1 MRDIQTIKS
10 IDLII
15 HILEPQGQGLVLS
28 QAPLP
33 MQLHPELEDY
43 FGRHILNTLHDSSA
57 RAARFRNIN
66 TEQASGACRELL
78 REETTLV
85 EGSQRLAR
93 QLYTLMERDGRI
105 TAGDL
110 IVCLFTSD
118 AYPYTRF
125 LAILKVDP
133 AQIYSHSV
141 RQDKKGNSYVSFEPL
156 KAAFTNERL
165 QKCAVIQPLE
175 PRHPVFDMLLV
186 DRQSRLE
193 SSSVARFFSETF
205 LDAQEALDAR
215 AVTQRVSK
223 SLVGVQN
230 DLREQLTP
238 QENRQ
243 LEASID
249 SVLATRRVNLDTWVK
264 ELPLPAAA
272 RELIERRLPQDL
284 PERSVSLD
292 PQLGQQI
299 TAVRKY
305 HGDHGLRMELPAGDF
320 PDLVVEAEYIEDD
333 PEKGSYYRIVIETKT
348 WKRVV

>member
-1 MRDIQTIKS
+1 MRNIQSIKS

-33 MQLHPELEDY
+33 LQAHPELNDY
-43 FGRHILNTLHDSSA
+43 FGRHILNTLHDSAA

-66 TEQASGACRELL
+66 PEQASGACRELL

-85 EGSQRLAR
+85 EGSQRLAKE
-93 QLYTLMERDGRI
+93 LYALMERDGRI
-105 TAGDL
+105 TGGDL

-133 AQIYSHSV
+133 AQIFSHSV
-141 RQDKKGNSYVSFEPL
+141 KQDRKGNTYVSFEPL

-175 PRHPVFDMLLV
+175 PRHPEFDMLLI
-186 DRQSRLE
+186 DRQSRIE
-193 SSSVARFFSETF
+193 SSSVARFFSESF
-205 LDAQEALDAR
+205 LDAQEAQDAR

-223 SLVGVQN
+223 SLVSVQN

-243 LEASID
+243 LESGIESALAS
-249 SVLATRRVNLDTWVK
+249 RRVNLDTWVK

-272 RELIERRLPQDL
+272 KQLIERRLPQDL
-284 PERSVSLD
+284 PERSFSLD
-292 PQLGQQI
+292 AELGKQI
-299 TAVRKY
+299 ASVRKY
-305 HGDHGLRMELPAGDF
+305 RGDHGLRMELPAGEF